1 MRKLI
6 LALALLLA
14 QTAAVR
20 AAKAFPYPMT
30 FTQSDGTQITVRMYG
45 DEDFHWYTDMDGN
58 LLERNGNDFVR
69 LTVDKET
76 YLAQGKATAAKSAA
90 RREAIAWTASLF
102 PHTGSPKAVVILA
115 EYSDKAFTVTDP
127 KASFDQYLNKAD
139 GSPENLGNDEHR
151 NWGSVRQYFDECSY
165 GAYTPQFDVYGPVT
179 LSNTLEYYGGTSDSG
194 NDERYTQL
202 VADACAAADSLI
214 DFSEYDADGNGSVDL
229 VYVIYAG
236 YGQSAGGDA
245 NTIWPKSFSY
255 SSSSTTYDGKKL
267 ARCGVSNELLTP
279 SAGTIINGIGLFC
292 HEFSHCL
299 GLPDFYVSSAP
310 DNQGMENWSI
320 MDNGEYNN
328 YGFYP
333 TAYTA
338 WEREAFG
345 WDSIPAITDAGQYSL
360 VPEQYK
366 RAVKVTNDA
375 NSNDYFVLEYFKN
388 EGINAR
394 VAYTISYQPTLEG
407 LLIYHVNYSSSAFS
421 LSSLPNGTIGSPRM
435 TVIPAD
441 GRLATSYDE
450 TLTNLTYAQ
459 EIAGD
464 IFCDSTSFTQSGGL
478 PNAAWWYTCDD
489 KPLYNINYASNAV
502 WFDFL
507 EEASTDTDGIDAV
520 AITNEG
526 VKSVYSIDGRYL
538 GTSTDGLP
546 HGIYIVGGKKI
557 AI

>member
-30 FTQSDGTQITVRMYG
+30 FTQSDGTQITVRMFG

-69 LTVDKET
+69 LMVDKET

-90 RREAIAWTASLF
+90 RREAIAWKSSLF
-102 PHTGSPKAVVILA
+102 PHEGSPKAVVILA
-115 EYSDKAFTVTDP
+115 EYSDTLFTVKDP
-127 KASFDQYLNKAD
+127 KASFEQYLNLAD
-139 GSPENLGNDEHR
+139 GSPVNLGNDEHR
-151 NWGSVRQYFDECSY
+151 NCGSVRQYFEEASY

-179 LSNTLEYYGGTSDSG
+179 LPNPMAYYGGTNSEGSD
-194 NDERYTQL
+194 EKYTQL
-202 VADACAAADSLI
+202 VADACEAADSLV

-236 YGQSAGGDA
+236 YGQSTGGDA

-255 SSSSTTYDGKKL
+255 SSSSTYDGKKL
-267 ARCGVSNELLTP
+267 ARCGVSNELLMP
-279 SAGTIINGIGLFC
+279 SADYRINGIGLFC

-299 GLPDFYVSSAP
+299 GMPDFYADFSAN
-310 DNQGMENWSI
+310 NQGMENWSI

-328 YGFYP
+328 YGYYP
-333 TAYTA
+333 TMYTA

-345 WDSIPAITDAGQYSL
+345 WDSIPTITEAGQYSL

-366 RAVKVTNDA
+366 RAVKVENDN
-375 NSNDYFVLEYFKN
+375 NSNDYFVLEHFETTGFN
-388 EGINAR
+388 SR
-394 VAYTISYQPTLEG
+394 VAWGSSSYCPTLEG
-407 LLIYHVNYSSSAFS
+407 MLIYHVNYSSSAFS
-421 LSSLPNGTIGSPRM
+421 LSSMPNNIKGSPRM

-441 GRLATSYDE
+441 GLLATSYDD
-450 TLTNLTYAQ
+450 TLTRVEYAQ
-459 EIAGD
+459 QIAGD
-464 IFCDSTSFTQSGGL
+464 IFCNDTTFTQSGGL

-489 KPLYNINYASNAV
+489 KPLYNINYADGTV
-502 WFDFL
+502 YFDFL
-507 EEASTDTDGIDAV
+507 EKISTDGIDAV

-526 VKSVYSIDGRYL
+526 MQSVYSIDGRYL
-538 GTSTDGLP
+538 GTSTEGLP
-546 HGIYIVGGKKI
+546 HGIYIVGGKKV